1 LKQKVTPRAVAF
13 LLIKMSFSSARVLLK
28 NADALWAAA
37 SMEAFDTGSLAARA
51 SVPRSAARLLI
62 KNLMGCEL
70 VKKVRGGYRFIG
82 RKLDESII
90 FNFRDE
96 MLDPLFR
103 RRVARELFMRLAR
116 GERNL
121 KRIAEDVDCTRM
133 TVIRALK
140 DLRLAG
146 LVDKKNV
153 ALDVCLQPSDQTEL
167 IPRTIHREAVRY
179 FLDCFKAHSA
189 HVCPVILFG
198 KAASGRWSSPLK
210 LAGLLRFASP
220 EVAAPTIEALT
231 RAAEET
237 IREYG
242 VATSLFLVMEDAW
255 FAQKFS
261 IVKVAHPLLLDVLNG
276 IFVLGKPP
284 KDEEYF
290 QLIRQSYRMPREK
303 LERML
308 RRGYIKPY
316 CGDFAFTEKGLRV
329 WRKAPVN
336 IVEFE
341 YPCNGKKIPI
351 ISVGAVKAGTP

>member
-1 LKQKVTPRAVAF
+1 MV
-13 LLIKMSFSSARVLLK
+13 LLFIKISFSSAKVLLK

-37 SMEAFDTGSLAARA
+37 SMETFDTSSLAAKTG
-51 SVPRSAARLLI
+51 VPKSTARLLI
-62 KNLMGCEL
+62 KNLVGCEL
-70 VKKVRGGYRFIG
+70 AKKVRGGYRFTG

-90 FNFRDE
+90 LNFRDE
-96 MLDPLFR
+96 MLDSLFR
-103 RRVARELFMRLAR
+103 RKVARELFMRLVR
-116 GERNL
+116 GENNL
-121 KRIAEDVDCTRM
+121 KRIAEDVGCARM
-133 TVIRALK
+133 TVIRVLK

-153 ALDVCLQPSDQTEL
+153 VLNVCLQPSDQTEL

-189 HVCPVILFG
+189 HVCSVILFG
-198 KAASGRWSSPLK
+198 KAASGRWNSPLK
-210 LAGLLRFASP
+210 LAALLKSAAP

-242 VATSLFLVMEDAW
+242 LTTSLFLVMEDAW
-255 FAQKFS
+255 FAQKFN
-261 IVKVAHPLLLDVLNG
+261 IVKVAHPLLLEALNG
-276 IFVLGKPP
+276 IFVYGKPP

-303 LERML
+303 LEGML

-329 WRKAPVN
+329 WRKSLIN

-351 ISVGAVKAGTP
+351 ISVGTAKAGAP